1 MKELTKIHLLM
12 ERTDLQYVA
21 EQLVDYYELSSKVKI
36 KKGRYKDEKAFYHW
50 HDNVIHIDP
59 SQSSKQFIISALHE
73 IFHAIQT
80 VLEVLSYTYYYMK
93 SRSAKNKGKRLQ
105 NNVRDLILEKFQ
117 QLEED
122 DVRSITMGDSGEDIL
137 LSPAA
142 RKLFPFSV
150 ECKNQEKLNV
160 WSSLEQTETNA
171 GKHTPLL
178 IFKRNRS
185 KTYAVLQLDD
195 LMRLLDEKQ

>member
-1 MKELTKIHLLM
+1 
-12 ERTDLQYVA
+12 
-21 EQLVDYYELSSKVKI
+21 
-36 KKGRYKDEKAFYHW
+36 
-50 HDNVIHIDP
+50 
-59 SQSSKQFIISALHE
+59 
-73 IFHAIQT
+73 
-80 VLEVLSYTYYYMK
+80 MK

-105 NNVRDLILEKFQ
+105 NNVRDLILEKFN

-150 ECKNQEKLNV
+150 ECKNQEKLNI

-195 LMRLLDEKQ
+195 LMEMLDER

>member
-1 MKELTKIHLLM
+1 
-12 ERTDLQYVA
+12 
-21 EQLVDYYELSSKVKI
+21 
-36 KKGRYKDEKAFYHW
+36 
-50 HDNVIHIDP
+50 
-59 SQSSKQFIISALHE
+59 
-73 IFHAIQT
+73 
-80 VLEVLSYTYYYMK
+80 MK

-195 LMRLLDEKQ
+195 LMKMLDGKEE